1 MMNDF
6 GYVELKKYFLEHN
19 IKHVEVA
26 EFLKMTNSTFSLKI
40 NRKGT
45 DFSLVEAR
53 AICEKYKLEMQ
64 KFFT

>member
-19 IKHVEVA
+19 IKHGEVA
-26 EFLKMTNSTFSLKI
+26 EFLEMSNSTFSLKI
-40 NRKGT
+40 NRKNA
-45 DFSLVEAR
+45 DFNLGEAR
-53 AICEKYKLEMQ
+53 AICEKYNLEMQ